1 MSQSYEF
8 YSERA
13 RESEAA
19 AKEATLDNVRE
30 RAERAAKTWRALADQ
45 AKSVSAMRERVE
57 REKAAER
64 AAEAARVEEIQASE
78 A

>member
-19 AKEATLDNVRE
+19 AAEATLDNVRE

>member
-19 AKEATLDNVRE
+19 AEEATLHNVRE
-30 RAERAAKTWRALADQ
+30 RAERAAKTWHALAAQ
-45 AKSVSAMRERVE
+45 AKSVAATRERVE
-57 REKAAER
+57 REKAEER
-64 AAEAARVEEIQASE
+64 AAEAARVGEMQASG

>member
-13 RESEAA
+13 RESEVAA
-19 AKEATLDNVRE
+19 AEATLDNARE
-30 RAERAAKTWRALADQ
+30 RAERSARTWRALAEQ
-45 AKSVSAMRERVE
+45 AKSVAVTRERVE

-64 AAEAARVEEIQASE
+64 AAQAAGLAEMQASE
-78 A
+78 V